1 MVRKKFPYKQG
12 VVKTPTHPTL
22 IIGQVVEILEDCGD
36 HYKVRV
42 FINGKTETIQKNE
55 VVVN

>member
-1 MVRKKFPYKQG
+1 MK
-12 VVKTPTHPTL
+12 
-22 IIGQVVEILEDCGD
+22 GQVVEILEDCGD

-42 FINGKTETIQKNE
+42 FINGKTETIEKDS